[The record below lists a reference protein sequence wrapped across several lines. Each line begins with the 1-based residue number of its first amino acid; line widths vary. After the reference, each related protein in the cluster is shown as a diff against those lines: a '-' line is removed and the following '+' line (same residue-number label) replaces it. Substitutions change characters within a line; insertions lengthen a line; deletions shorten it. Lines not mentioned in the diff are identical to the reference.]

1 MLFDCGGYWLEV
13 LGGSSIRDLVIN
25 PSSVSSLKKKSMVEC
40 LRMVQVSALVL
51 RVCLTSLDQLL
62 GWISLARQRVSESSC
77 LRVDLEP

>member
-1 MLFDCGGYWLEV
+1 
-13 LGGSSIRDLVIN
+13 
-25 PSSVSSLKKKSMVEC
+25 MVEC